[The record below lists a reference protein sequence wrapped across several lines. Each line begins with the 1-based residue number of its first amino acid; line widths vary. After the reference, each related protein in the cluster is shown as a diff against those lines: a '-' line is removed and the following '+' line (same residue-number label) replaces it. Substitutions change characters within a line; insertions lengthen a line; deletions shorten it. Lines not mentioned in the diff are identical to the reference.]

1 MNLFDI
7 RTITNHVGEAF
18 EDVASIAGVRIERI
32 VSTGQCSP
40 PGAWYDQN
48 HDEWV
53 AVLQGEGVVGFED
66 GAETRLRAGD
76 TLQLPA
82 HLKHR
87 VVWTSSEPPCIW
99 LAVHGPAKGNR

>member
-7 RTITNHVGEAF
+7 RTLTGRTDEVF
-18 EDVASIAGVRIERI
+18 EDLALIAGVRIERI

-40 PGAWYDQN
+40 PGTWFDQD

-53 AVLQGEGVVGFED
+53 AVVQGEGVVGFVD
-66 GAETRLRAGD
+66 GTETRLGSGD
-76 TLQLPA
+76 TLLLPA

-87 VVWTSSEPPCIW
+87 VVSTSSEPPCIW
-99 LAVHGPAKGNR
+99 LAIHGPWNE